1 MMARTVVLV
10 LGMHR
15 SGTSALTR
23 GLTAL
28 GVDLGESLIAGVQ
41 GINDRGFWEDREL
54 NSFNESLLVKLG
66 SSWDRVAGIDDNVFE
81 FGTVSALR
89 KEAARLLEEKLAHRD
104 IFGLKDP
111 RMSLLL
117 RFWRPVFQELGI
129 EPRFLISVRNPLD
142 VAASLRKRDGFL
154 EIKSL
159 ALWAKYSLA
168 CIRDTEGGARV
179 FTCYDTL
186 LQSPGSELDRIASR
200 LGLPLPG
207 PQALAKYASEF
218 LSEDLRHHSV
228 DRDALHDLSKYP
240 PVFRVIHDFMS
251 DAATDAIREDT
262 RKWRLRWSDVQRDF
276 EMFASLL
283 HHVDAY
289 DSKLQQVQ
297 NDGAN
302 GPAASPT
309 LALARRLAH
318 SRVATAPVHRALET
332 LDNVS
337 DASTSF
343 CQLVYRWNLESMGEG
358 PSLEFDGDRA
368 ILRGWVLG
376 TKSRPVHVA
385 VRQDGVCRS
394 YPLNEERPDVLE
406 AVLKQ
411 HPNQNTGML
420 CGFRFS
426 VGQATELDFGFEVDG
441 RIAWAYHM
449 VVSP

>member
-1 MMARTVVLV
+1 
-10 LGMHR
+10 
-15 SGTSALTR
+15 
-23 GLTAL
+23 
-28 GVDLGESLIAGVQ
+28 
-41 GINDRGFWEDREL
+41 
-54 NSFNESLLVKLG
+54 VKLG
-66 SSWDRVAGIDDNVFE
+66 SSWDRVAGIDDSVFE
-81 FGTVSALR
+81 FASVSALR

-111 RMSLLL
+111 RMSLLI

-129 EPRFLISVRNPLD
+129 ETRFLISVRNPLD
-142 VAASLRKRDGFL
+142 VAASLSKRDGFL

-159 ALWAKYSLA
+159 ALWAKYSVA
-168 CIRDTEGGARV
+168 CIRDTEGDARV

-200 LGLPLPG
+200 LGLPLPS
-207 PQALAKYASEF
+207 PQALARYASEF
-218 LSEDLRHHSV
+218 LSDDLRHHSV
-228 DRDALHDLSKYP
+228 DQDALHDLAKYP
-240 PVFRVIHDFMS
+240 PVFRTIHDFMS
-251 DAATDAIREDT
+251 DAASDAIAEGTRE
-262 RKWRLRWSDVQRDF
+262 WRLRWSDALRDF
-276 EMFASLL
+276 ELFASLL
-283 HHVDAY
+283 NHVDAY
-289 DSKLQQVQ
+289 DSRLQGLQKE
-297 NDGAN
+297 GAK
-302 GPAASPT
+302 GPAVPPT

-318 SRVATAPVHRALET
+318 SRAAAAPVQRALQT
-332 LDNVS
+332 LDDVS
-337 DASTSF
+337 DASMSF
-343 CQLVYRWNLESMGEG
+343 RQLVYRWNLESMGEG

-426 VGQATELDFGFEVDG
+426 IARATELDFGFEVDG